1 MLLPGGI
8 RPVAPSRTGNEGA
21 SLRRDD
27 APVRNQQHRKG
38 AEVVDTSVLA
48 TPLCDRLGI
57 QLPIVQAPIGSAA
70 TPELAAAVAAAGG
83 LGMLALTWVTAQ
95 QAVDRLRRVRQ
106 LTDRPF
112 GVNLV
117 LDFPIDQVLA
127 ACLGEGVPVV
137 STFWG
142 DPSGVTERV
151 HAAGALHLHTDGT
164 AEEARRVVDAGVD
177 VVVAQGWEAGGHVWG
192 QVATMALVPAV
203 VDAVQP
209 VPVIAAGGIGDGRGL
224 AAVLALGAQAGW
236 LGSRFLAAAEAATHQ
251 AYRRQVLT
259 ATPQDA
265 VYTHCFDGGWPDAA
279 HRAIRNATIT
289 EWEAAGR
296 PAAPGR
302 PGEGAVV
309 ATDRR
314 GGSYLRYGAMIPTP
328 GMTGDL
334 EAMAMYAGQSVGVVH
349 DVAPAARIVAAI
361 ASQAARVLA
370 SFGGAAAAGVGP
382 GEDEQPHRH

>member
-1 MLLPGGI
+1 
-8 RPVAPSRTGNEGA
+8 
-21 SLRRDD
+21 
-27 APVRNQQHRKG
+27 
-38 AEVVDTSVLA
+38 
-48 TPLCDRLGI
+48 
-57 QLPIVQAPIGSAA
+57 
-70 TPELAAAVAAAGG
+70 
-83 LGMLALTWVTAQ
+83 
-95 QAVDRLRRVRQ
+95 
-106 LTDRPF
+106 
-112 GVNLV
+112 
-117 LDFPIDQVLA
+117 
-127 ACLGEGVPVV
+127 
-137 STFWG
+137 
-142 DPSGVTERV
+142 
-151 HAAGALHLHTDGT
+151 
-164 AEEARRVVDAGVD
+164 VVDAGVD

-203 VDAVQP
+203 VDAVHP

-224 AAVLALGAQAGW
+224 AAVLALGGQAGW
-236 LGSRFLAAAEAATHQ
+236 LGSRFLTAAEAATHE
-251 AYRRQVLT
+251 AYRRQVLA

-279 HRAIRNATIT
+279 HRAIRNSTIT

-334 EAMAMYAGQSVGVVH
+334 EAMALYAGQSVGLIH

-370 SFGGAAAAGVGP
+370 SSGRKAADGQACGTNSASSGGSPTANVT
-382 GEDEQPHRH
+382 